1 MTVGDLHGYY
11 YVSSSLPIFLEAT
24 AAISRCAK
32 AAAAAVGT
40 QCLHIVGVGLISSK
54 FYFSRCDNVIIKTR
68 RPHKFDKSSPFCF
81 DIGKF

>member
-32 AAAAAVGT
+32 AAAAAVRT
-40 QCLHIVGVGLISSK
+40 QCLHIVADGSFSSK
-54 FYFSRCDNVIIKTR
+54 YYLTGDVTLDNLKTSKV
-68 RPHKFDKSSPFCF
+68 HAF
-81 DIGKF
+81 